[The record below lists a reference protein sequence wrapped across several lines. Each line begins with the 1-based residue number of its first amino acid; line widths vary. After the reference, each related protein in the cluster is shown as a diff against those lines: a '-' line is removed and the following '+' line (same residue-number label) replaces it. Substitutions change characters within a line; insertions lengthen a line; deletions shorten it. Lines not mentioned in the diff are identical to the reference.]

1 MKPDL
6 LNYIDDL
13 VRDHLELLELRKT
26 DKSWINESEDL
37 KADTKEEI
45 KKCDEILNEI
55 KEELF
60 DKYCFSLKSRTI
72 GMYEKKYKDKEDFK
86 KDYLKGEYFYDKD
99 SYDNGNYI
107 SKKEVDLEKI
117 RLLYI
122 YEDVIG
128 NLIFDTKK
136 FKFISINDI

>member
-6 LNYIDDL
+6 LNYIDGL
-13 VRDHLELLELRKT
+13 VRDHLELLELRESDPTWK
-26 DKSWINESEDL
+26 DESEDL
-37 KADTKEEI
+37 KESTKEEI
-45 KKCDEILNEI
+45 KLCNEVSKEID
-55 KEELF
+55 KELF
-60 DKYCFSLKSRTI
+60 NNYCFSLKSRTI

-99 SYDNGNYI
+99 SYENGHYI
-107 SKKEVDLEKI
+107 SKKEVNLEKI

-136 FKFISINDI
+136 LKFISINDI

>member
-6 LNYIDDL
+6 LNYIDGL
-13 VRDHLELLELRKT
+13 VRDHLELLELRESDPTWK
-26 DKSWINESEDL
+26 DESEDL
-37 KADTKEEI
+37 KESTKEEI
-45 KKCDEILNEI
+45 KLCNEVSKEID
-55 KEELF
+55 KELF
-60 DKYCFSLKSRTI
+60 NNYCFSLKSRTI
-72 GMYEKKYKDKEDFK
+72 GMYEKKYKDKEEFK

-99 SYDNGNYI
+99 SYENGHYI
-107 SKKEVDLEKI
+107 SKKEVNLEKI

-136 FKFISINDI
+136 LKFISINDI

>member
-1 MKPDL
+1 MKSEL

-13 VRDHLELLELRKT
+13 VRDHLELLELRESDPTWK
-26 DKSWINESEDL
+26 DESEDI
-37 KADTKEEI
+37 KESTKDEI
-45 KKCDEILNEI
+45 KLCNEI
-55 KEELF
+55 SKEIDKELF
-60 DKYCFSLKSRTI
+60 SQYCFSLKSRTI

>member
-13 VRDHLELLELRKT
+13 VRDHLELLELRESDPTWK
-26 DKSWINESEDL
+26 DESEDI
-37 KADTKEEI
+37 KESTKDEI
-45 KKCDEILNEI
+45 KLCNEI
-55 KEELF
+55 SKEIDKELF
-60 DKYCFSLKSRTI
+60 SQYCFSLKSRTI
-72 GMYEKKYKDKEDFK
+72 GMYEKKYKNKEDFK
-86 KDYLKGEYFYDKD
+86 KDYIKGEYFYDKD
-99 SYDNGNYI
+99 SYENGHYI
-107 SKKEVDLEKI
+107 SKKEIDLEKI

-136 FKFISINDI
+136 LKFISINDI

>member
-1 MKPDL
+1 MKSEL

-13 VRDHLELLELRKT
+13 VRDHLELMELRKT
-26 DKSWINESEDL
+26 DESWKNENEDL
-37 KADTKEEI
+37 KVSTEEEI
-45 KKCDEILNEI
+45 KWGNEVSKEID
-55 KEELF
+55 KELF
-60 DKYCFSLKSRTI
+60 SQYCFSLKSRTI
-72 GMYEKKYKDKEDFK
+72 GMYEKKYQDKEDFK

-99 SYDNGNYI
+99 SYYNGEYI
-107 SKKEVDLEKI
+107 SKKEVDLERI